1 MSWNS
6 KVVWSEG
13 MFLQPQHFQQHD
25 RFLQNCIELRSAGLR
40 PYSWGFSELK
50 IDETKLAM
58 GKIAILSCR
67 AVMPD
72 GTTINLP
79 VDDDSPL
86 AIEIPVETRN
96 ALVVLALPERRFGIA
111 ETDNE
116 ATLDNFARYRT
127 QDIEVRDSNGQDN
140 SALMQVGKLRL
151 RLALETEVV
160 NAYTCLGIARVIEC
174 QADKRVMLDTEY
186 SPPCMDYKVSARLI
200 GFVEELVGML
210 HQRGDAIAARLN
222 QPGVTGAAEI
232 ADFLMLQLINRAEPL
247 INHISS
253 TAQIHP
259 EDLYRIAS
267 QIAGEMA
274 TFANS
279 TKRPRK
285 YPVYQ
290 HHKLRESFAPLIDD
304 LRKYLSIVMD
314 SHAVSIKLEE
324 RQHGIRV
331 AMVPDTDLL
340 KSAVFV
346 LAVSAQLAAE
356 VVRSGFPQHVKIG
369 PIEKIRD
376 LVNLQ
381 LPGIGLRALPVA
393 PRQLP
398 FHAGFTY
405 FELDR
410 GSEFWKSL
418 TAAGFAMHVA
428 GDFPGLQLEFW
439 AIRR

>member
-25 RFLQNCIELRSAGLR
+25 RFLQTAIELRAGPLR

-50 IDETKLAM
+50 IDESQLGL
-58 GKIAILSCR
+58 GKIALQSCR
-67 AVMPD
+67 AVLPD
-72 GTTINLP
+72 GTPMLLP
-79 VDDDSPL
+79 GDNDLPAPID
-86 AIEIPVETRN
+86 IPPDTRN
-96 ALVVLALPERRFGIA
+96 ALVVLALPVRRFGIA
-111 ETDNE
+111 ETGNDM
-116 ATLDNFARYRT
+116 TLDNFARYRT

-140 SALMQVGKLRL
+140 LALMQVGKLRL

-160 NAYTCLGIARVIEC
+160 NAYTSLGVARVLER
-174 QADKRVMLDTEY
+174 QPDNRLVLDPEY
-186 SPPCMDYKVSARLI
+186 SPPCLDFKVAPRLVQFI
-200 GFVEELVGML
+200 EELVGML

-232 ADFLMLQLINRAEPL
+232 ADFLMLQLINRFEPL
-247 INHISS
+247 ALHMAKV
-253 TAQIHP
+253 TGMHP
-259 EDLYRIAS
+259 EDLYRAVL

-274 TFANS
+274 TFANPG
-279 TKRPRK
+279 KRPRE
-285 YPVYQ
+285 YPIYQ
-290 HHKLRESFAPLIDD
+290 HDKLRETFVPIIED
-304 LRKYLSIVMD
+304 LRKYLSVVMD
-314 SHAVSIKLEE
+314 TSAVAINLEE

-331 AMVPDTDLL
+331 AMSFDPELL
-340 KSAVFV
+340 KSAAFV
-346 LAVSAQLAAE
+346 LAVSANLPAE
-356 VVRSGFPQHVKIG
+356 AVRAGFPQHVKIG

-381 LPGIGLRALPVA
+381 LPGIGLRPLPVA

-398 FHAGFTY
+398 FHAGYTY

-410 GSEFWKSL
+410 GNEFWKML

-428 GDFPGLQLEFW
+428 GDFPGLKMEFW